1 MTSSEA
7 PRTADP
13 FVDYYVRESV
23 SPRTIE
29 RFLGTMNAVL
39 RVRARTGLPVAAL
52 DIADVGC
59 NTGTQSLMWAERGHR
74 VRGLDINEGLL
85 EVARARAREAGKHAQ
100 FTLGSATALPW
111 ENGSVDVCLLPE
123 LLEHVADWETCLSE
137 AARVLRRGGT
147 LFVSTTNALC
157 PIQNEFDLPLYS
169 WYPGPLKRRYERL
182 SVTTRPELVQHAKFP
197 AVHWFTPYGLA
208 KHLAQLGFQTFDRF
222 DSIDADEKSGAQRL
236 ALKVI
241 RAVPPVRWLAHV
253 ATPYSALVANKVR

>member
-1 MTSSEA
+1 LTPET
-7 PRTADP
+7 PHTADP

-23 SPRTIE
+23 SDRTVE
-29 RFLGTMNAVL
+29 RFLGTMGAVL
-39 RVRARTGLPVAAL
+39 RVRARAGLPVETL
-52 DIADVGC
+52 DVADVGC

-85 EVARARAREAGKHAQ
+85 EVARARSREAGRSAE

-111 ENGSVDVCLLPE
+111 DSASFDVCLLPE

-169 WYPGPLKRRYERL
+169 WYPKPLKRRYERL

-197 AVHWFTPYGLA
+197 AVHWFTSRGLA
-208 KHLAQLGFQTFDRF
+208 KHLATLGFESFDRF
-222 DSIDADEKSGAQRL
+222 DTMDVARKSGAQRL
-236 ALKVI
+236 VLKVI
-241 RAVPPVRWLAHV
+241 RTVPPVRWLAHV
-253 ATPYSALVANKVR
+253 ATPYTALVANKVR